1 MGTQKEHITQNANE
15 DGYFFLLKG
24 LKIFVTHP
32 PVGSILQT
40 TGAVLARWRK
50 ISVQF

>member
-15 DGYFFLLKG
+15 DGYFFLLRG

-32 PVGSILQT
+32 PVGSIELLDA
-40 TGAVLARWRK
+40 GGVGSGK
-50 ISVQF
+50 